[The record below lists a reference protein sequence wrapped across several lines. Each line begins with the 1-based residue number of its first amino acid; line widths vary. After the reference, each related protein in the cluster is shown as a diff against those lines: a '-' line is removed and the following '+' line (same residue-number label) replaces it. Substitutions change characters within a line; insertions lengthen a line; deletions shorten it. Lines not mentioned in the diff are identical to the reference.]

1 MSNSITVTLNG
12 ERRDL
17 AAPTTVA
24 LLLVGLGFDH
34 RKVAVERNN
43 ALVPRALYDATEL
56 APGDALEI
64 VHFLRS

>member
-1 MSNSITVTLNG
+1 MSHCITLTLNG

-17 AAPTTVA
+17 AGPTTVA
-24 LLLVGLGFDH
+24 LLLMGLGFDR

-56 APGDALEI
+56 APGDAVEI
-64 VHFLRS
+64 VHFLGG